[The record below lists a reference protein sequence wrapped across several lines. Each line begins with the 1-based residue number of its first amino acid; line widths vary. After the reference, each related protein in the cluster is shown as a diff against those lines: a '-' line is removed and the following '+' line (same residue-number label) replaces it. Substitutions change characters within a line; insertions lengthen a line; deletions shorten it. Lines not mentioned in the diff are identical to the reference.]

1 MVLNSQTDHE
11 GKISTLYDSTNVIAS
26 KYDPASKKLVVIF
39 GNGRHYLYE
48 QVTPKTF
55 EVFQQSPSKGS
66 AIHSIIKTHHTVSLG
81 NIDITHIKED
91 INRIKNLK
99 K

>member
-11 GKISTLYDSTNVIAS
+11 GKISSLYDSSNVIAS
-26 KYDPASKKLVVIF
+26 KYDPNSNKLVVIF

-55 EVFQQSPSKGS
+55 ENFQRSPSKGS
-66 AIHSIIKTHHTVSLG
+66 AIHSIIKSHHTISLG

-91 INRIKNLK
+91 IDKIKNLK